1 MYLLIDIYPCF
12 PIDIKNTSRAAIK
25 HGELLPPDHV
35 PGAHVEQDGH
45 INKDYHHEVF
55 LGEYLIFPSSRPMLW
70 CGIVLI
76 IWNSQLATQ
85 ISLVDLTPTALVQ
98 QSINGRYFPQI

>member
-1 MYLLIDIYPCF
+1 MYLLIDIYACF

-55 LGEYLIFPSSRPMLW
+55 LGEYLIFLSSRPMLW

-85 ISLVDLTPTALVQ
+85 IFLVDLTPLVQ
-98 QSINGRYFPQI
+98 QSI

>member
-1 MYLLIDIYPCF
+1 MYLLIDIYACF

-55 LGEYLIFPSSRPMLW
+55 LGEYVIFLSSRPMLW

-85 ISLVDLTPTALVQ
+85 IFLVDLTPLVQ